1 MKQNFKL
8 IIIAIVVACTGCS
21 DYLDTLPGDKYDDA
35 SIWGNAVYA
44 EQFVFNIYQGIPYPY
59 QWYMSGAL
67 VDEQVPNQVDGI
79 ITRVTES
86 NLTPDDLGAFADNWG
101 ACMQG
106 WWWNDA
112 YTKIRACDKFFE
124 KVEQIPFP
132 NQEKKEQLTAEVH
145 FLRAYLYYVLMAQY
159 GGVIL
164 LDKPVEMG
172 DNYTIPRSSFEETIN
187 FIVDD
192 LDAAINSE
200 VLATQKDKTRA
211 TVGAALALKSRVLL
225 YAASDMHHD
234 LSWAGSYD
242 HLELIGYPNSTPVL
256 RRSLYE
262 GAKKAA
268 ELCMNQGYSLYNVDA
283 NKAKNFSD
291 LFLQM
296 SSVEQIFITKYDKL
310 NWSYWATDWPAWI
323 TGPPSYGGYA
333 LNTVTANLANTFEN
347 INGTPFNWEAQ
358 RWDPYSGRDPRF
370 EASILHNYSQWYAWG
385 YENWID
391 IAAPWG
397 ADYVTLEK
405 QGTGYFMK
413 KFISPLE
420 NNWYYGTP
428 QPQPYIQ
435 IRYAEVLL
443 NYAEA
448 CLALEE
454 EAPARSTMNEIR
466 ERAGMPEIPASESG
480 VALLKRYRNE
490 RRGEL
495 AFEGHRFFDVR
506 RWLIAPEAYVPAR
519 GVNFDYSEY
528 KEIVVDP
535 NRKWNNSHYLIPI
548 QRTEINKNT
557 ALIQNPHYK

>member
-8 IIIAIVVACTGCS
+8 LIIAIVAVSTGCS

-35 SIWGNAVYA
+35 SVWGNAVYT

-79 ITRVTES
+79 VTRVTES

-112 YTKIRACDKFFE
+112 YTKIRACNKFFE
-124 KVEQIPFP
+124 KVEQVPFP
-132 NQEKKEQLTAEVH
+132 NQEKKEQLIAEVH
-145 FLRAYLYYVLMAQY
+145 FLRAYFYYVLMAQY

-172 DNYTIPRSSFEETIN
+172 DNYNIPRSSFEETIN

-200 VLATQKDKTRA
+200 VLATQTDKTRA
-211 TVGAALALKSRVLL
+211 TTGAALALKSRVLL

-242 HLELIGYPNSTPVL
+242 HLELIGYPNSTVAL

-262 GAKKAA
+262 GAKRAA
-268 ELCMNQGYSLYNVDA
+268 ELCMDQGYSLYNVNAD
-283 NKAKNFSD
+283 KAKNFSD

-296 SSVEQIFITKYDKL
+296 SSTEQIFITKYDKL
-310 NWSYWATDWPAWI
+310 NRSYWATDWPAWI
-323 TGPPSYGGYA
+323 TGPPSFGGFA
-333 LNTVTANLANTFEN
+333 LNMVTANLANAFEN
-347 INGTPFNWEAQ
+347 SDGTPFDWEAQ

-370 EASILHNYSQWYAWG
+370 EASILHNNSQWYAWG
-385 YENWID
+385 HENWID
-391 IAAPWG
+391 IASPWG

-454 EAPARSTMNEIR
+454 EVSARSTMNDIR

-480 VALLKRYRNE
+480 AALLERYRNE
-490 RRGEL
+490 RRVEL

-506 RWLIAPEAYVPAR
+506 RWLIAPEAYVPAK

-548 QRTEINKNT
+548 QRTEMNKNT